1 MEEVLSEH
9 IVSYLHCKLCVEELP
24 KETSPRDYINIEI
37 AINLDNQMLLGC
49 VRHGEHVGAFTL
61 KEDYTPELI
70 GQGCDCHE

>member
-9 IVSYLHCKLCVEELP
+9 IMNYLHCGLCIKELP
-24 KETSPRDYINIEI
+24 EGTSPREYVNIEI
-37 AINLDNQMLLGC
+37 AINLDNQILLGC

>member
-1 MEEVLSEH
+1 MLQ
-9 IVSYLHCKLCVEELP
+9 L
-24 KETSPRDYINIEI
+24 
-37 AINLDNQMLLGC
+37 LDNQMLLGC